1 SHERHL
7 MNATLAAPKD
17 RHVPPPGPNPDAEKP
32 HQAAPRRVGVTDRL
46 ALHLGVALI
55 TWSRRPRRSRLLASP
70 ELLAEHQLRRERLAE
85 ARARAEQNY
94 PRFII
99 R

>member
-1 SHERHL
+1 
-7 MNATLAAPKD
+7 MNELLAASKD
-17 RHVPPPGPNPDAEKP
+17 RRAHPSEP
-32 HQAAPRRVGVTDRL
+32 HHHDQPRQAAVRRVGVIDRL

-55 TWSRRPRRSRLLASP
+55 TWSRRPHRARLIASA
-70 ELLAEHQLRRERLAE
+70 ELLAEHQLRRERLAH

>member
-1 SHERHL
+1 
-7 MNATLAAPKD
+7 MNELLAASKD
-17 RHVPPPGPNPDAEKP
+17 RHAHPPEPDPVEQPTTRAV
-32 HQAAPRRVGVTDRL
+32 RRVGPIDRL

-55 TWSRRPRRSRLLASP
+55 TWSRRPGRARGHARTA
-70 ELLAEHQLRRERLAE
+70 ARAQHQLSRERLE
-85 ARARAEQNY
+85 QARAREEQNY

>member
-1 SHERHL
+1 MNDTVTTTPGRLYHPPERPADEQQQQRVL
-7 MNATLAAPKD
+7 
-17 RHVPPPGPNPDAEKP
+17 
-32 HQAAPRRVGVTDRL
+32 RRVGVVDRI

-55 TWSRRPRRSRLLASP
+55 TWSRRPRHPRSSLSVVAR
-70 ELLAEHQLRRERLAE
+70 AEHQLRRERLVQ

>member
-1 SHERHL
+1 
-7 MNATLAAPKD
+7 MNDTATTEPG
-17 RHVPPPGPNPDAEKP
+17 RRYHPPEQPVDEHK
-32 HQAAPRRVGVTDRL
+32 QRVVRRVRVVDRI

-55 TWSRRPRRSRLLASP
+55 TWSRRPRHPRSSLSIAAR
-70 ELLAEHQLRRERLAE
+70 AEHQLRRERLTQ